1 MDNAIERHGSFRS
14 PGGADRSV
22 AGTARA
28 STSCGEIMRQVAT
41 GEVCADV
48 SNQRN
53 PTLWVLPISGFQPAF
68 AHGDRDLP
76 LLKAIKGAIL
86 AAKPL
91 ESGECRLKGKR
102 S

>member
-1 MDNAIERHGSFRS
+1 MGQVQGKVALVT
-14 PGGADRSV
+14 GGASGIG
-22 AGTARA
+22 AACAATLARE
-28 STSCGEIMRQVAT
+28 G
-41 GEVCADV
+41 VCADV
-48 SNQRN
+48 PNQRN
-53 PTLWVLPISGFQPAF
+53 PTLWVLPIGGFQPAF